1 MGGELSEGDVYFNI
15 TAGCR
20 GIHAGGYPPEYVE
33 SGFLSGFQQLA
44 VSQLVP
50 PGILRFCD
58 RVAFE
63 EQDEGRGRAVV
74 KENEHRPFVRSS
86 E

>member
-1 MGGELSEGDVYFNI
+1 MWRRKQSKRDLDASLVLIWNSKQPSDKAY
-15 TAGCR
+15 C
-20 GIHAGGYPPEYVE
+20 
-33 SGFLSGFQQLA
+33 

-74 KENEHRPFVRSS
+74 KENEHRPFGRSS